1 MKVKTV
7 LAGLLLVFLV
17 PKLCLGTH
25 ASETLFRGNPN
36 AAELRPVERTETEFR
51 GGAFPNR
58 VWERVRAAPDG
69 LPCAL
74 CLLPSDT
81 KPVKV
86 SFDLLKTDHIVVMV
100 KINGKGP
107 YRLIFDTGAPVT
119 LINSKIAKESGVLKA
134 DGTAVD
140 MPALDFEPLKI
151 KMLQI
156 GDLKAENL
164 PTMVMDHP
172 TVAAID
178 KLLGPVQGIIGL
190 SFFGR
195 YRFTIDYQAKEMTF
209 TPVNFT
215 PPNVTKAMFA
225 VLNGTLPKKVLAPAG
240 QWGFSVVKDAKDMD
254 PGVTVQEV
262 LPDSPA
268 QAAGLQAGD
277 RLLTLDGRWTDSVAD
292 CYVAAGFVLPGTAAR
307 LTVLRDGKE
316 MELTVKVRAGL

>member
-1 MKVKTV
+1 MKVKIV
-7 LAGLLLVFLV
+7 LAGVLLFLV
-17 PKLCLGTH
+17 PKLCLGTAPLWH
-25 ASETLFRGNPN
+25 SLPTVPPAVVARSLDRATTAVR
-36 AAELRPVERTETEFR
+36 A
-51 GGAFPNR
+51 GGAKP
-58 VWERVRAAPDG
+58 
-69 LPCAL
+69 
-74 CLLPSDT
+74 T
-81 KPVKV
+81 KVP
-86 SFDLLKTDHIVVMV
+86 FELLKTDHIVVMV

-119 LINSKIAKESGVLKA
+119 LLNSKIAKESGVLKN
-134 DGTAVD
+134 DGTAAD
-140 MPALDFEPLKI
+140 MPVFDFEPLKI
-151 KMLQI
+151 KTLQI

-178 KLLGPVQGIIGL
+178 KLLGPVHGIIGL
-190 SFFGR
+190 SFFGK

-225 VLNGTLPKKVLAPAG
+225 VLGGTLPRKVLAPAG

-254 PGVTVQEV
+254 PGVTVKEV

-268 QAAGLQAGD
+268 HTAGLKAGD

-292 CYVAAGFVLPGTAAR
+292 CYLAAGYVQPGMAAR
-307 LTVLRDGKE
+307 LMVLRAGKE
-316 MELTVKVRAGL
+316 MELTVMVRTGQ